1 MVWAGKE
8 ILLSP
13 VIDLEYLAEAY
24 KRCGTKEPWSVV
36 GERIFCVCQRRGRPG
51 DAGQR
56 EQAFALVE
64 LLSPESHLSRL
75 HMAG

>member
-13 VIDLEYLAEAY
+13 VIDLEYLAEAD
-24 KRCGTKEPWSVV
+24 KKCGTKEPWSVV
-36 GERIFCVCQRRGRPG
+36 GERIFCVCQRNG